1 MVSLQGGNGEKG
13 KRKGMYT
20 GKTTKKRCKDG
31 KLKINFDEV
40 TLRAIGHNH
49 GRFDFVMLPDIKKVI
64 DDQMK
69 DSHRSW
75 RCSLRKY
82 FKKIG
87 GEISPEIAKR
97 LPPDDIIN
105 YEDWEW
111 LCDYWSTEEQVELSK
126 QNMKN
131 RLTNKGY
138 NSSHGSKSYPA
149 HREELNK
156 MLALRGV

>member
-1 MVSLQGGNGEKG
+1 MLE
-13 KRKGMYT
+13 
-20 GKTTKKRCKDG
+20 
-31 KLKINFDEV
+31 
-40 TLRAIGHNH
+40 
-49 GRFDFVMLPDIKKVI
+49 RFDFVMLPDIKKVI

-105 YEDWEW
+105 YENWEW
-111 LCDYWSTEEQVELSK
+111 LCDYWSTEEQIELSK

-149 HREELNK
+149 HREELAYKFFISYIYFFNIFYSNSK
-156 MLALRGV
+156 YCYR